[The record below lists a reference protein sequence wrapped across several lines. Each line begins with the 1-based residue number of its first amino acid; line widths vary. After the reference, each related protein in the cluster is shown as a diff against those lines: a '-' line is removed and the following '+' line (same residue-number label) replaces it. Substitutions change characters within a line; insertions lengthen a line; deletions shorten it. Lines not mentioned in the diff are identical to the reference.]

1 MSGMQKMNME
11 EMEVVKGGFNSSVY
25 KAEFSCPSS
34 VADFK
39 KKYNSNSTEKKK
51 RYIKFW
57 YDNLGM

>member
-1 MSGMQKMNME
+1 ME

-39 KKYNSNSTEKKK
+39 KKYNSYSTEKKK
-51 RYIKFW
+51 RYIKFC
-57 YDNLGM
+57 YENCGM